1 MEEKDT
7 REIFNIDEDN
17 LVEELKN
24 QPKFYY
30 DYASQLAVA
39 RRRVEEEKATLDV
52 IEANLKKEIREDP
65 EKFELKPNPAIAIVD
80 GEVMLQ
86 KPFQNARQIVI
97 KLKYKMDMIQAAVI
111 ALDHRKSALERM
123 VSLHG
128 QNYFST
134 PVISGEGKDN
144 VEEQIKRSVRTKR
157 VRRHKD

>member
-1 MEEKDT
+1 
-7 REIFNIDEDN
+7 
-17 LVEELKN
+17 
-24 QPKFYY
+24 
-30 DYASQLAVA
+30 
-39 RRRVEEEKATLDV
+39 
-52 IEANLKKEIREDP
+52 
-65 EKFELKPNPAIAIVD
+65 
-80 GEVMLQ
+80 
-86 KPFQNARQIVI
+86 
-97 KLKYKMDMIQAAVI
+97 MDMIQAAVI